1 MAKSNPLAQGLERIS
16 QPVPTVQPTTPI
28 ARRAP
33 TAVPRRAP
41 SREGQSLV
49 GGFFSPEVHRQLKI
63 LAAESGSTQQ
73 ALLTEALDMLFAKH
87 GKPEIAGLGRPQKA
101 NA

>member
-1 MAKSNPLAQGLERIS
+1 MAKTNPLAQGLERIS
-16 QPVPTVQPTTPI
+16 QLTPAAPPSPPM

-33 TAVPRRAP
+33 TAVTRAP

-63 LAAESGSTQQ
+63 LAAESGATQQ

-87 GKPEIAGLGRPQKA
+87 GKPEIAGLGRLLKA